1 MHHISNETK
10 QKIEEAVFAVEKKTS
25 SELVAV
31 VTQKSGDYLYITMLI
46 TSVIAL
52 LVPFGLLFFAPDMEA
67 KSVYEIQLLSFMM
80 VLLLLNMPRV
90 LHVLLP
96 KTLLV
101 KAAKLK
107 AYETFKILGLQKTS
121 NYQAVMIFVSLY
133 EKYVEIIADSAVSAK
148 IDNALWQSTVDAFL
162 EKVKN
167 DQFEEGYVEAIHKI
181 GAILAEHFPIESN
194 DKNEL
199 PDGLIEV

>member
-181 GAILAEHFPIESN
+181 GAILAEYFPIESN